1 LGNLTHTIGIINE
14 TYNNSR
20 DGGDK
25 MSKQEMRNDLEKE
38 LGKETDWNI
47 TEALEEVIE
56 QYPLKVLKI
65 IGRVLSGA

>member
-1 LGNLTHTIGIINE
+1 
-14 TYNNSR
+14 
-20 DGGDK
+20 